1 MNAWRQTLSRLM
13 RAGSRL
19 LLVAILG
26 AASLVAAAAPA
37 LPADII
43 ADLSSLQKRL
53 EQGEYQD
60 VSRVALSQAERLEEG
75 NASDRWASALYLQLA
90 AGAEA
95 RLEHHEN
102 AADLLYR
109 ARQTPGLESQQ
120 YDRWLYEEASSRLSA
135 GQIELATQRLA
146 EWLETHPEQE
156 REIWL
161 MVQLLVRQE
170 RWDDAASWVDRALDE
185 TATLDSQQSALAV
198 TVYQRA
204 GNIDKALVVLEPG
217 LDSDAPSVEWRR
229 AAAMA
234 QQLEQF
240 ALAAAIWDA
249 GWRIGALEGA
259 EDLLTLVQLHLR
271 VGTPARAAE
280 YLEQALSQGLVKQTP
295 AHQRQLAQA
304 WQAAKDQARA
314 LEAWQTVAERS
325 GMAED
330 WLRLGQLA
338 HGWGKTDAT
347 RHAWEQAAAL
357 GAEQAR
363 RWLARLE

>member
-1 MNAWRQTLSRLM
+1 MNAWRQTLSRRV
-13 RAGSRL
+13 RAGLRV
-19 LLVAILG
+19 LLVAIL
-26 AASLVAAAAPA
+26 ATTPLVAVASPA

-43 ADLSSLQKRL
+43 ADLGSLQEQL

-60 VSRVALSQAERLEEG
+60 VSRLARTQAERLEGG
-75 NASDRWASALYLQLA
+75 NAADRWARALYLQLA

-95 RLEHHEN
+95 KLEYHAT

-109 ARQTPGLESQQ
+109 ARQTPRLESQQ
-120 YDRWLYEEASSRLSA
+120 HDRWLYEEANLRLLA
-135 GQIELATQRLA
+135 GQLELATQRLA
-146 EWLETHPEQE
+146 EWLDAHPGQE

-161 MVQLLVRQE
+161 MVQLLVRQQK
-170 RWDDAASWVDRALDE
+170 WDGAASWVDRALDE

-204 GNIDKALVVLEPG
+204 GNLDKALAVLESG
-217 LDSDAPSVEWRR
+217 LDSDAPPVEWRR

-240 ALAAAIWDA
+240 SLAAAIWDA

-271 VGTPARAAE
+271 AGTPARAAE

-304 WQAAKDQARA
+304 WQVAKDQARA

-338 HGWGKTDAT
+338 HGWGKTDAA